1 MKNQAEKADGI
12 SKGFAKASELFAS
25 CQKRSSHPP
34 SHRRQTISALRRSFS
49 KGKSQIVIVST
60 LAGGIADYL
69 GISATKITP
78 IVALSLLTFLEVGI
92 KAYCAGKKSC

>member
-1 MKNQAEKADGI
+1 MG
-12 SKGFAKASELFAS
+12 SVKASP
-25 CQKRSSHPP
+25 KRPNYLDRVKKEVHILL
-34 SHRRQTISALRRSFS
+34 RTDDKQYAALRRSFS

-78 IVALSLLTFLEVGI
+78 IVAPSLLTFLEVGI
-92 KAYCAGKKSC
+92 KA